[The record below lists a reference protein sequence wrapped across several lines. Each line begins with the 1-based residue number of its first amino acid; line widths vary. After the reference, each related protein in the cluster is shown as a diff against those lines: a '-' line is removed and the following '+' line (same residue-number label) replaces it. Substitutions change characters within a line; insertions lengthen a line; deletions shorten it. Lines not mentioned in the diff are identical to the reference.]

1 MAKNLIPEIAQML
14 GVELGEEFKLR
25 CIEGK
30 FYFKENELYF
40 VNEVGES
47 YIRNDFLPSVLR
59 GELEIIKL
67 PWKPNLNERYWTFMS
82 SLEGRKLYVLNYMW
96 DNSVI
101 DVALHKVGWVYRT
114 QEEAKSALPKVA
126 KELGVEYE
134 L

>member
-1 MAKNLIPEIAQML
+1 MDKNLMCEICKML

-25 CIEGK
+25 CVDNGQDIEGK

-67 PWKPNLNERYWTFMS
+67 PWKPNIELYT
-82 SLEGRKLYVLNYMW
+82 RKPQ
-96 DNSVI
+96 
-101 DVALHKVGWVYRT
+101 H
-114 QEEAKSALPKVA
+114 VA
-126 KELGVEYE
+126 KISCKLP
-134 L
+134 